1 MSAHTAT
8 AERWGKQSPAHSPE
22 PAPPLGPSHLR
33 DPLHRRDPAHDA
45 YAAERQRANGRTQSA
60 ISTLTTLAVA
70 AGLCAIVFYAKG
82 GWNPINPGPVTTLEM
97 ALTLAGGAVVAG
109 AVALTPAGRPTY
121 GLWVVGLLLAFTG
134 LTALSVVWSVQP
146 DESWQEAGRMLA
158 YSALFAAALALVRLA
173 PRRWSSL
180 LGGVLLASVVVC
192 AYALLTKILPN
203 QLDPGDPYA
212 RLRAPYDYWNAIGL
226 SAAMGVVSCLW
237 LGARRTGHALLGAL
251 SYPAMG
257 LLLVTLLLSYS
268 RGALMAVGIGVALWF
283 CVVPLRVRGA
293 AVLLVGGL
301 GAVVVVGWDFSQHA
315 LSSEGVALAERVNAG
330 NQLGVLLAAVLVGLT
345 LAGLAIGF
353 ATHRHAP
360 RPLARRRI
368 GALLLSLPVVAVV
381 ALLGLLAHSPRGL
394 TGSIAHD
401 VSALTNPNAP
411 LPANTPGRLT
421 SVGSVR
427 ARYWKE
433 ALEVSSEHLALGAG
447 AGGYATARLRHRTE
461 TLDVTHAHGYLVQT
475 LADLGLVG
483 LALSLA
489 LLAAWLAAAGAATH
503 PFNRRWSAGVW
514 RRIAAPYSA
523 ERVGL
528 LTMLCVVFAFGAHS
542 LVDWTWYVPGDACVA
557 LLCAGWLAGRGPLAG
572 MIEKELPLAF
582 PDGGPA
588 YPEGAGST
596 PSTADALRDTA
607 VSPPRGA
614 SRRRPSLRE
623 LDPARGALVA
633 AVVLAALVAAWAQ
646 WQPLR
651 SFDASNRAL
660 ALLPGNPAAARAAAE
675 QAVSRDPLSA
685 QALFTLS
692 TVQQRAGES
701 AQARATLQRAVRLQ
715 PSNPQT
721 WVALGEYDLQAN
733 DPREALKELRAAV
746 YLNPETVAPEA
757 VIHEDPELLDV
768 RNAYLLA
775 LRETGGS

>member
-1 MSAHTAT
+1 VSAHAAT
-8 AERWGKQSPAHSPE
+8 AERGGGSPARSPH
-22 PAPPLGPSHLR
+22 PAQPQAPAHP
-33 DPLHRRDPAHDA
+33 RDPAPDA
-45 YAAERQRANGRTQSA
+45 YTAARQRASERAQSA
-60 ISTLTTLAVA
+60 VSTLATLAVA

-82 GWNPINPGPVTTLEM
+82 GWDPINPGPVTKLEM

-293 AVLLVGGL
+293 AVLLAGGL

-330 NQLGVLLAAVLVGLT
+330 NQLGVLLAAVLIGLT

-360 RPLARRRI
+360 RPLVRRRV
-368 GALLLSLPVVAVV
+368 GVLLLSLPVIAVV
-381 ALLGLLAHSPRGL
+381 ALLGLLAHSSRGL
-394 TGSIAHD
+394 TGSISHD
-401 VSALTNPNAP
+401 VGALTNPNAP

-483 LALSLA
+483 LALTLA

-503 PFNRRWSAGVW
+503 PFNRRWSAWAW
-514 RRIAAPYSA
+514 RRIDAPYSA

-542 LVDWTWYVPGDACVA
+542 LVDWTWYVPGNACVA
-557 LLCAGWLAGRGPLAG
+557 LLCAGWLAGRGK
-572 MIEKELPLAF
+572 IEGELPL
-582 PDGGPA
+582 
-588 YPEGAGST
+588 
-596 PSTADALRDTA
+596 DAVQDTA
-607 VSPPRGA
+607 VRRRPHGA
-614 SRRRPSLRE
+614 RRRRPSLRE
-623 LDPARGALVA
+623 LDPYRGALVA

-651 SFDASNRAL
+651 SFDASNQAL
-660 ALLPGNPAAARAAAE
+660 ALLPSNPAAARAAAE
-675 QAVSRDPLSA
+675 HAVSRDPLST
-685 QALFTLS
+685 QALFTLA
-692 TVQQRAGES
+692 TVQQKDGES

-757 VIHEDPELLDV
+757 VIREDPELLDV

-775 LRETGGS
+775 LRESGGS

>member
-1 MSAHTAT
+1 VSPLARGAVSALA
-8 AERWGKQSPAHSPE
+8 
-22 PAPPLGPSHLR
+22 
-33 DPLHRRDPAHDA
+33 
-45 YAAERQRANGRTQSA
+45 
-60 ISTLTTLAVA
+60 TLAVA

-82 GWNPINPGPVTTLEM
+82 GWDPINPGPMTKLEM
-97 ALTLAGGAVVAG
+97 ALTLLGGATVVVA
-109 AVALTPAGRPTY
+109 VVLTPAGKPAY
-121 GLWVVGLLLAFTG
+121 GLWPVGLLLA
-134 LTALSVVWSVQP
+134 LTALSALSVVWSVQP

-158 YSALFAAALALVRLA
+158 YSALFAAAVALVRLA
-173 PRRWSSL
+173 PRGWSSL

-192 AYALLTKILPN
+192 AYALATKVFPN

-226 SAAMGVVSCLW
+226 TAAMGVLSCLW

-251 SYPAMG
+251 AYPAMG

-268 RGALMAVGIGVALWF
+268 RGALMAVAVGVVLWF
-283 CVVPLRVRGA
+283 CVVPLRLRGA

-301 GAVVVVGWDFSQHA
+301 GALVIVGWDFSQHA
-315 LSSEGVALAERVNAG
+315 LSSEGVALSERVHAG
-330 NQLGVLLAAVLVGLT
+330 SQLGVLLAAVLVGLA
-345 LAGLAIGF
+345 LAGTAIGF
-353 ATHRHAP
+353 ATGRHAP
-360 RPLARRRI
+360 RPTARGRI

-381 ALLGLLAHSPRGL
+381 ALLGLLAHSERGL
-394 TGSIAHD
+394 TGSISHD

-427 ARYWKE
+427 ARYWNE
-433 ALEVSSEHLALGAG
+433 ALEVFSEHPGLGAG

-461 TLDVTHAHGYLVQT
+461 TLDVTHAHGYMVQT

-489 LLAAWLAAAGAATH
+489 LLAAWLAAAGRATH
-503 PFNRRWSAGVW
+503 PFNRRWSGWAW
-514 RRIAAPYSA
+514 RHIQAPYSA

-528 LTMLCVVFAFGAHS
+528 LTMLCVVVVFGAHS

-557 LLCAGWLAGRGPLAG
+557 LLCAGWLAGRGPLPGYGSVAG
-572 MIEKELPLAF
+572 ATARRKPVARVPLA
-582 PDGGPA
+582 
-588 YPEGAGST
+588 
-596 PSTADALRDTA
+596 
-607 VSPPRGA
+607 
-614 SRRRPSLRE
+614 
-623 LDPARGALVA
+623 A

-651 SFDASNRAL
+651 SFNAANQAL
-660 ALLPGNPAAARAAAE
+660 ALLPSNPNAARAAAE

-685 QALFTLS
+685 QALFTLAA
-692 TVQQRAGES
+692 VQQKNGES

-757 VIHEDPELLDV
+757 VISEDPELLDV